1 VVNIRHFKELRVW
14 QVAMD
19 VAMRIFEMTKRFP
32 PEERYSMTD
41 QMRRSSRSVAANIA
55 EAWRKRRYPAAFVSK
70 LSDAETEA
78 AETQTWLEF
87 AARCGYLT
95 KDEAHN
101 LSEEYERLCS
111 QLIVMIENPHDWTI
125 HPSPRPRVA
134 VSPRP
139 QQTASPRPQQT
150 ASPRQQEKEH
160 RA

>member
-1 VVNIRHFKELRVW
+1 VVNIRHFRELRVW
-14 QVAMD
+14 QVALD
-19 VAMRIFEMTKRFP
+19 VAMRIFEITKRFP

-95 KDEAHN
+95 KDQADS

-111 QLIVMIENPHDWTI
+111 QLIIMIENPHDWTI

-134 VSPRP
+134 ASPRQ
-139 QQTASPRPQQT
+139 QQTASPRPHQKEQQ
-150 ASPRQQEKEH
+150 A
-160 RA
+160 